1 MTLGLELELEGQVG
15 STYPKPWLPLPR
27 MRSASDAIGA
37 VAVAVAAAVIVN
49 STATLL

>member
-37 VAVAVAAAVIVN
+37 VAVAAAVIVN